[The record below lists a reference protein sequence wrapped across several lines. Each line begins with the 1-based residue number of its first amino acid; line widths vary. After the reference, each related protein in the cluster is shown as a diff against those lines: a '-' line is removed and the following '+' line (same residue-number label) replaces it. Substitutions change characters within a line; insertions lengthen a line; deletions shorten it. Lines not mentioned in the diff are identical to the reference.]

1 MEQQLSM
8 IYGAGM
14 ALLIISTL
22 YLFFRCKHA
31 WELVDKT
38 QLPSRLEVMHQF
50 WKPTTMETYR
60 VVEAAE
66 VRATLVVRC
75 PKCGH
80 CKIIRMSN

>member
-1 MEQQLSM
+1 MEHELSL
-8 IYGAGM
+8 IYAAGM
-14 ALLIISTL
+14 ALFISSAL

-38 QLPSRLEVMHQF
+38 QLPSRLEEMSKF

-66 VRATLVVRC
+66 VRATLVIRC